1 MKNEPS
7 AIEALNWRN
16 DLDIIKINLENLTET
31 CGLNAQEIAILLA
44 RVSRVKDFIKQALKK
59 AEAYDR
65 VVVPLMEARRK
76 ATEGEW
82 YKVGLPWNNA
92 SPYIISGHHDPH
104 VGEAIID
111 VIEKDCFTETD
122 NMTCEELEHEYE
134 CQQHA
139 NCDFI
144 TLAANLISQEL
155 KGGE

>member
-7 AIEALNWRN
+7 AIEALNFLKKIPHRGYEHYHDVDKLN
-16 DLDIIKINLENLTET
+16 MAIKVFE
-31 CGLNAQEIAILLA
+31 
-44 RVSRVKDFIKQALKK
+44 QALKK
-59 AEAYDR
+59 AETYDR

-144 TLAANLISQEL
+144 TLAANLIAEEM
-155 KGGE
+155 KGSE

>member
-7 AIEALNWRN
+7 AIEALQRTFNTLEAYMRDAGN
-16 DLDIIKINLENLTET
+16 EEFFEVHLEDLDI
-31 CGLNAQEIAILLA
+31 
-44 RVSRVKDFIKQALKK
+44 IKQALKK

-144 TLAANLISQEL
+144 TLAANLISKEM

>member
-65 VVVPLMEARRK
+65 VVVPLIEARGK
-76 ATEGEW
+76 LPDMSDLEDGKFASLY
-82 YKVGLPWNNA
+82 YKEPQEHSHYNRRFVEF
-92 SPYIISGHHDPH
+92 PYWS
-104 VGEAIID
+104 D
-111 VIEKDCFTETD
+111 VRNGQSEKQARDALNF
-122 NMTCEELEHEYE
+122 L
-134 CQQHA
+134 
-139 NCDFI
+139 I
-144 TLAANLISQEL
+144 LAANLISKEM